1 MPVPYH
7 LISRRNITLEEFNG
21 FLQRCNGI
29 LDQGLSFS
37 GRISDGEKHVWISL
51 ANEELKSYAPD
62 EQRQLFELLRGQPEI
77 CILLDVSRTSGSEF
91 LAINFACI
99 IAAESG
105 PVILDDLNGHF
116 LTDKDLYELRN
127 RRLGFPRC

>member
-77 CILLDVSRTSGSEF
+77 CILLDVYKRQGMANAPRYPKHDYWDGSFTPRSGTSNCHI
-91 LAINFACI
+91 LWCCI
-99 IAAESG
+99 E
-105 PVILDDLNGHF
+105 
-116 LTDKDLYELRN
+116 
-127 RRLGFPRC
+127 

>member
-7 LISRRNITLEEFNG
+7 LISPGNLTLEEFNDV
-21 FLQRCNGI
+21 LRKCSGI
-29 LDQGLSFS
+29 PDQGLSFS

-51 ANEELKSYAPD
+51 ANEELKSYTPD
-62 EQRQLFELLRGQPEI
+62 ERRQLFELLRAQPET
-77 CILLDVSRTSGSEF
+77 CILLDVSRTDGSEF

-99 IAAESG
+99 VAEGG

-116 LTDKDLYELRN
+116 LTEKDLHELRN
-127 RRLGFPRC
+127 SGLGFSRC